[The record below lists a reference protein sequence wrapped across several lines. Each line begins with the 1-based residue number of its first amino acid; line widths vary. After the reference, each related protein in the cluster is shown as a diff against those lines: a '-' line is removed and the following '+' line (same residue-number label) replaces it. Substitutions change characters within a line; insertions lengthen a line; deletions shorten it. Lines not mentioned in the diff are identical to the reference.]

1 MQDEHL
7 IGQMCVACRR
17 GMPTLTREEIE
28 TLLPQVPGWNLSD
41 DSLSIRRDFKFKNYA
56 EALDFLNKV
65 SSIAEAEGHHPD
77 YSGGW
82 GRLTLVLT
90 THAIK
95 GLSKNDFIMAAKTNA
110 LLS

>member
-1 MQDEHL
+1 MQDEPL
-7 IGQMCVACRR
+7 IGQTCVACRG
-17 GMPTLTREEIE
+17 GMPSLTREEAE
-28 TLLPQVPGWNLSD
+28 ALLPQVPGWNIAD
-41 DSLSIRRDFKFKNYA
+41 DAKSIRRDFTFKNYA
-56 EALDFLNKV
+56 EALDLLNKV
-65 SSIAEAEGHHPD
+65 SAVAEAEGHHPD

-95 GLSKNDFIMAAKTNA
+95 GLSKNDFIIAAKTNA